1 MVDTNAHP
9 ATIVANIINAIGR
22 SASQLR
28 DREIMDAHHF
38 GRASRSIFAPAIL
51 KVSNQLFLLGIDRD
65 CWCGRNQR
73 LPHVFIDVME
83 LLIAI
88 RMIGAFAG
96 FAIGLQAI
104 SLIYAAGWRR
114 HYGQS
119 DSRDHATRPPN
130 CAGCG
135 PSITAALQDR
145 RG

>member
-38 GRASRSIFAPAIL
+38 GRASRSIFAPAILPAIL

-96 FAIGLQAI
+96 FAIGLQAV
-104 SLIYAAGWRR
+104 A
-114 HYGQS
+114 
-119 DSRDHATRPPN
+119 
-130 CAGCG
+130 
-135 PSITAALQDR
+135 
-145 RG
+145 